1 MYNECLN
8 VRLHIV
14 SDPSLDIMNIITWL
28 LFQLWVVELIL
39 KELAFIHMP
48 PIKPKQI
55 GQSKGSVMQFPKGGG

>member
-1 MYNECLN
+1 MIKCKMQ
-8 VRLHIV
+8 VV
-14 SDPSLDIMNIITWL
+14 SDPSLDIMNIRTWL

-39 KELAFIHMP
+39 GELAFIHMP

>member
-1 MYNECLN
+1 MLKCKIANSIGSIFGYY
-8 VRLHIV
+8 
-14 SDPSLDIMNIITWL
+14 DIMNIITWL

-39 KELAFIHMP
+39 GELDFIHMP